1 MPFTSALTEQPIFP
15 DARGKVINADI
26 TPTPEYVTLFSGL
39 RNWISR
45 VHGALGETGQSV
57 LTVATLPTAVG
68 KTGVRYVVTDAN
80 ATTFNSVVA
89 GGGANIV
96 PVFSNGTTW
105 RIG

>member
-1 MPFTSALTEQPIFP
+1 MANDNSGAGDGGNRSIMQNGVIALNAILLTLQAIQAALEDGFP
-15 DARGKVINADI
+15 TTIGV
-26 TPTPEYVTLFSGL
+26 S
-39 RNWISR
+39 
-45 VHGALGETGQSV
+45 
-57 LTVATLPTAVG
+57 TVAGLPAAATAG
-68 KTGVRYVVTDAN
+68 QGARRLVTDAN